1 MSKKE
6 LIELLTELLGT
17 LPQIVLRHIDILVKQ
32 GLTHKDI
39 ARASYYIYDVMGQS
53 KTDLDKWGIKGL
65 IPLYLDKANRYY
77 DEIKRQKDEQTRQ
90 AQSMG
95 EVPVRE
101 VSPQERRKIQR
112 SIDISEL

>member
-17 LPQIVLRHIDILVKQ
+17 LPQIVLKHIDILVSQ

-39 ARASYYIYDVMGQS
+39 ARASYYIYDVRGQS
-53 KTDLDKWGIKGL
+53 KKDLEKWGIKGL
-65 IPLYLDKANRYY
+65 IPLYLEKANQYY
-77 DEIKRQKDEQTRQ
+77 DEIKRQRDEQTRQ
-90 AQSMG
+90 AKEMEEIPQ
-95 EVPVRE
+95 RE